1 MENMETLRLETLKL
15 GANAFT
21 DHNFIRMES
30 AEADCA
36 VYRLDI
42 RPESRNPFG
51 MVHGGALYTLADDAA
66 GGVVRQG
73 VQRPAVDHAEGI
85 PALRPDIQA
94 VDRAVRLRGFH
105 PDEIVVRKGVGPQLQ
120 CLQPE
125 RFHILHKEASRS
137 SGEKQ
142 RQYTTAPSPFQLF

>member
-1 MENMETLRLETLKL
+1 MENLETLRLEALKL

-21 DHNFIRMES
+21 DHNFIRLES

-66 GGVVRQG
+66 GAAAHSDGRHYVTQSGNLHFLDNRAHGVIRATGQVRHRG
-73 VQRPAVDHAEGI
+73 RSTVLVSVEITGEDG
-85 PALRPDIQA
+85 ALLA
-94 VDRAVRLRGFH
+94 AGEFSYFCVDRARM
-105 PDEIVVRKGVGPQLQ
+105 
-120 CLQPE
+120 
-125 RFHILHKEASRS
+125 A
-137 SGEKQ
+137 Q
-142 RQYTTAPSPFQLF
+142 RAAET

>member
-21 DHNFIRMES
+21 DHNFIRLES

-42 RPESRNPFG
+42 RPESRNSFG

-66 GGVVRQG
+66 GGAAHSDGRHYVTQHGDLHFLDNRAHGTIRAAGRVRHRG
-73 VQRPAVDHAEGI
+73 RSTVLVDVEITDESGSLLATG
-85 PALRPDIQA
+85 AFSYFC
-94 VDRAVRLRGFH
+94 VDRKRM
-105 PDEIVVRKGVGPQLQ
+105 E
-120 CLQPE
+120 E
-125 RFHILHKEASRS
+125 RARE
-137 SGEKQ
+137 
-142 RQYTTAPSPFQLF
+142 T

>member
-21 DHNFIRMES
+21 DHNFIRLES

-66 GGVVRQG
+66 GGAAHSDGRHYVTQHGDLHFLDNRAHGTIRAAGRVRHRG
-73 VQRPAVDHAEGI
+73 RSTVLVDVEITDGAG
-85 PALRPDIQA
+85 ALLA
-94 VDRAVRLRGFH
+94 TGAFSYFCVDRKRM
-105 PDEIVVRKGVGPQLQ
+105 E
-120 CLQPE
+120 E
-125 RFHILHKEASRS
+125 RARE
-137 SGEKQ
+137 
-142 RQYTTAPSPFQLF
+142 T

>member
-21 DHNFIRMES
+21 DHNFIRLES

-66 GGVVRQG
+66 GGAAHSDGRHYVTQHGDLHFLDNRAHGTIRAAGRVRHRG
-73 VQRPAVDHAEGI
+73 RSTVLVDVEITDERGSLLATG
-85 PALRPDIQA
+85 AFSYFC
-94 VDRAVRLRGFH
+94 VDRKRM
-105 PDEIVVRKGVGPQLQ
+105 E
-120 CLQPE
+120 E
-125 RFHILHKEASRS
+125 RARE
-137 SGEKQ
+137 
-142 RQYTTAPSPFQLF
+142 T

>member
-21 DHNFIRMES
+21 DHNFIRLES

-66 GGVVRQG
+66 GGAAHSDGRHYVTQHGDLHFLDNRAHGTIRHRGRSTVL
-73 VQRPAVDHAEGI
+73 VDVEITDESG
-85 PALRPDIQA
+85 ALLA
-94 VDRAVRLRGFH
+94 TGAFSYFCVDRKRM
-105 PDEIVVRKGVGPQLQ
+105 E
-120 CLQPE
+120 E
-125 RFHILHKEASRS
+125 RARE
-137 SGEKQ
+137 
-142 RQYTTAPSPFQLF
+142 T

>member
-1 MENMETLRLETLKL
+1 MENLETLRLEALKL

-21 DHNFIRMES
+21 DHNFIRLES

-66 GGVVRQG
+66 GGAAHSDGRHYVTQHGDLHFLDNRAHGTIRAAGRVRHRG
-73 VQRPAVDHAEGI
+73 RSTVLVDVEITDESG
-85 PALRPDIQA
+85 ALLA
-94 VDRAVRLRGFH
+94 TGAFSYFCVDRKRMEERARETKKRG
-105 PDEIVVRKGVGPQLQ
+105 
-120 CLQPE
+120 
-125 RFHILHKEASRS
+125 AS
-137 SGEKQ
+137 
-142 RQYTTAPSPFQLF
+142 

>member
-66 GGVVRQG
+66 GTAAHTDGRSYVTQSGTLHFLDNRAHGVIRATGTVRHRG
-73 VQRPAVDHAEGI
+73 GSTVLAVV
-85 PALRPDIQA
+85 DITGEDGTLLA
-94 VDRAVRLRGFH
+94 TGEFSYFCVDRKRM
-105 PDEIVVRKGVGPQLQ
+105 E
-120 CLQPE
+120 E
-125 RFHILHKEASRS
+125 RAE
-137 SGEKQ
+137 E
-142 RQYTTAPSPFQLF
+142 

>member
-21 DHNFIRMES
+21 DHNFIRLES

-66 GGVVRQG
+66 GGAAHSDGRHYVTQHGDLHFLDNRAHGTIRAAGRVRHRG
-73 VQRPAVDHAEGI
+73 RSTVLVDVEITDESGSVLATG
-85 PALRPDIQA
+85 AFSYFC
-94 VDRAVRLRGFH
+94 VDRKRM
-105 PDEIVVRKGVGPQLQ
+105 E
-120 CLQPE
+120 E
-125 RFHILHKEASRS
+125 RARE
-137 SGEKQ
+137 
-142 RQYTTAPSPFQLF
+142 T